1 MSITA
6 LDFVGE
12 DIVVGSKVVF
22 IQLNYRNL
30 LIGYVTKVTP
40 KTVMIAHKRDNCG
53 RLYHTK
59 QFHDQ
64 VVVLND

>member
-12 DIVVGSKVVF
+12 DIVVGSRVVF

-30 LIGYVTKVTP
+30 LIGHVTRVTP
-40 KTVMIAHKRDNCG
+40 KTVMIAHKRDNAG
-53 RLYHTK
+53 RVETK

>member
-1 MSITA
+1 MNTVA

-12 DIVVGSKVVF
+12 DIVVGSKVAF

-53 RLYHTK
+53 KVETK